1 MQRIQQK
8 ARGARPAGDFQARL
22 GSTPANITAFAYSGT
37 ELLECALDDVEE
49 IPDLLK
55 QWPVVWLNLD
65 GPGDI
70 RTLEFFRDQ
79 LGLHPL
85 ALEDVV
91 NEGQRP
97 KVEAYDD
104 HLFVVMGMLQQVT
117 GGLVSEQLALF
128 LGRGFLITFQG
139 DQPGDCL
146 ETLRER
152 LREDR
157 GMLRQRKADY
167 LAYALLDSVIDH
179 YFPVCEWLDEQLE
192 SLETQIVKR
201 LSKDAP
207 ERVLATK
214 HQVLHLKRLLR
225 PTRDVVSTLQ
235 RNDLQLF
242 EAETLPYLRDC
253 YDHANRLIDTVEAQ
267 RDLAASLLDLY
278 LSLAADRTNSVMR
291 FLTLISTIFI
301 PLTFV
306 AGVYGM
312 NFDPAVSPWNMP
324 ELRWHYGY
332 PFALGLMAGLSILL
346 TGFFYLRG
354 WLERPKR

>member
-1 MQRIQQK
+1 MQRIQTK
-8 ARGARPAGDFQARL
+8 ARESRPAGDFHACV
-22 GSTPANITAFAYSGT
+22 GNTPSKITAFAYSET
-37 ELLECALDDVEE
+37 DLLECVLEDVQE

-70 RTLEFFRDQ
+70 KTLEFFRDQ

-91 NEGQRP
+91 NLGQRP

-104 HLFVVMGMLQQVT
+104 HLFVVMRMLHEASGSLAT
-117 GGLVSEQLALF
+117 EQLSLF
-128 LGRGFLITFQG
+128 LGRGFLISFQG
-139 DQPGDCL
+139 DRPGDCL
-146 ETLRER
+146 EALRER
-152 LREDR
+152 LRSNR
-157 GMLRQRKADY
+157 GVLRQKKADY
-167 LAYALLDSVIDH
+167 LAYALVDTVIDH
-179 YFPVCEWLDEQLE
+179 YFPICDWLDERLD

-201 LSKDAP
+201 LTKDAP

-214 HQVLHLKRLLR
+214 QQVLLLKRILR
-225 PTRDVVSTLQ
+225 PTRDVVSSLQ

-242 EAETLPYLRDC
+242 DTETLPYLRDC
-253 YDHANRLIDTVEAQ
+253 YDHANRLLDTVESQ

-312 NFDPAVSPWNMP
+312 NFDPASSPWNMP
-324 ELRWHYGY
+324 ELRWRYGY
-332 PFALGLMAGLSILL
+332 PFSLGLMAVVALLL

-354 WLERPKR
+354 WLERPKK